1 MIHDVAICGAGPA
14 GSYAAY
20 LLARQGLDVA
30 LLDKAAFP
38 REKPCGGALSR
49 KALALVDFDLE
60 PVVQRRVTGAW
71 LACGGRAVRHDAD
84 GVVAAMTERAELDAL
99 LVERAQGAGARFLP
113 RTALER
119 VTAGPHEVD
128 IATTAGELRA
138 RYLLGADGVSSAVR
152 GRVFGR
158 NAIEYAPAVEAL
170 VYAPPDI
177 VARFADRVLLEV
189 GGMPLG
195 YGWVFGKRDHLNA
208 GVFSIRGAS
217 GIRAHLAAFL
227 RRYPALERHARIR
240 QLGHPIPVR
249 HASAVERGRVWL
261 LGDAAGL
268 VESVLGEGIYFALKS
283 AALAA
288 RAFEA
293 ARGAPRGGE
302 YAALVRRELE
312 PELAAA
318 RRLARACYA
327 RPWFTFE
334 HIARNT
340 HASRLFLGLVTGE
353 VGYRECCMRAL
364 AALPAW
370 AVARREPVVPVA
382 AI

>member
-30 LLDKAAFP
+30 LIDKAVFP

-49 KALALVDFDLE
+49 KALELVDFDLQ

-71 LACGGRAVRHDAD
+71 LACGGRAVRHDAN
-84 GVVAAMTERAELDAL
+84 GVVAAMTERVELDAF
-99 LVERAQGAGARFLP
+99 LVERARAAGARFLP
-113 RTALER
+113 GTALQR
-119 VTAGPHEVD
+119 VTAGADDVS
-128 IATTAGELRA
+128 IATSAGELRA
-138 RYLLGADGVSSAVR
+138 RYLLGADGVASAVR
-152 GRVFGR
+152 ARVFGR
-158 NAIEYAPAVEAL
+158 DAIQYAPAVEAL
-170 VYAPPDI
+170 VYAPPDV

-189 GGMPLG
+189 GGMPQG
-195 YGWVFGKRDHLNA
+195 YGWVFGKRDHLNV
-208 GVFSIRGAS
+208 GVFSVRGAS
-217 GIRAHLAAFL
+217 GIRAHLAAF
-227 RRYPALERHARIR
+227 RARYPALGRYARTR
-240 QLGHPIPVR
+240 ELGHPIPVR
-249 HASAVERGRVWL
+249 HATAVEHGRVWL

-283 AALAA
+283 AVLAA
-288 RAFEA
+288 RAFA
-293 ARGAPRGGE
+293 TARGAPRVGE
-302 YAALVRRELE
+302 YAALVRCELE

-327 RPWFTFE
+327 RPGITFE
-334 HIARNT
+334 HIARNA

-353 VGYRECCMRAL
+353 VGYRECFVRAL
-364 AALPAW
+364 AEMPAW
-370 AVARREPVVPVA
+370 MVARREPVVPVG

>member
-1 MIHDVAICGAGPA
+1 MIRDVAICGAGPA

-30 LLDKAAFP
+30 LFDKAAFP

-49 KALALVDFDLE
+49 KALELVDFDLD

-84 GVVAAMTERAELDAL
+84 GVVAAMTERVELDAF
-99 LVERAQGAGARFLP
+99 LVERARSAGARFLP
-113 RTALER
+113 GTALER
-119 VTAGPHEVD
+119 VTVRGEDVCL
-128 IATTAGELRA
+128 ATSAGELSA
-138 RYLLGADGVSSAVR
+138 RYLLGADGVASAVR
-152 GRVFGR
+152 ARTLGR

-170 VYAPPDI
+170 VYAPPDV

-195 YGWVFGKRDHLNA
+195 YGWVFGKRDHLNV
-208 GVFSIRGAS
+208 GVFSMRGAP
-217 GIRAHLAAFL
+217 GIRAHLAAF
-227 RRYPALERHARIR
+227 RARYPALGRYARIR
-240 QLGHPIPVR
+240 HLGHPIPVR
-249 HASAVERGRVWL
+249 HAAEVERGRVWL
-261 LGDAAGL
+261 LGDAAGFA
-268 VESVLGEGIYFALKS
+268 ESVLGEGIYFALKS
-283 AALAA
+283 GALAA
-288 RAFEA
+288 RAFAA
-293 ARGAPRGGE
+293 ARGAPRPGE

-318 RRLARACYA
+318 RQLARACYA
-327 RPWFTFE
+327 RPGFTFE
-334 HIARNT
+334 HIARNPG
-340 HASRLFLGLVTGE
+340 ASRLFLGLVTGE
-353 VGYRECCMRAL
+353 VGYRECFLRAV
-364 AALPAW
+364 AALPKW